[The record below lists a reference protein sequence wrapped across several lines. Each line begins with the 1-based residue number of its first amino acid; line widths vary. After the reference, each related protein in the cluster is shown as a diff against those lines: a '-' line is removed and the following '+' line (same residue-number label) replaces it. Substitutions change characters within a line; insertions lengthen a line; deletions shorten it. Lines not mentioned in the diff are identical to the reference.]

1 MDMLGSLQTTRQRA
15 EDLCALES
23 GGLDPGGAGDG
34 ADGIFQLRGCKGARG
49 GLWCLHTPACWTGC
63 TGWRTRVLSWG
74 TSGTVTVYV
83 NGGWGH
89 WTVSAAQTKGLSIP
103 MAPQTGELR
112 SEKRSEFPK
121 ATQAPVKTVQ
131 GAAILTLLPILL
143 GGKNGKGGGQ
153 TADWGVAA
161 RTER

>member
-1 MDMLGSLQTTRQRA
+1 M
-15 EDLCALES
+15 
-23 GGLDPGGAGDG
+23 
-34 ADGIFQLRGCKGARG
+34 
-49 GLWCLHTPACWTGC
+49 
-63 TGWRTRVLSWG
+63 LSWG
-74 TSGTVTVYV
+74 TSGTMTVYV
-83 NGGWGH
+83 NGRWGH
-89 WTVSAAQTKGLSIP
+89 GTVSAAQTKGLSIP

-153 TADWGVAA
+153 TRGQPQTGV
-161 RTER
+161 